1 MIYNKI
7 KEKIL
12 LLAVVLPIMMLAQN
26 EVCFE
31 IEPNPNPFDPALHS
45 FSKYVNVLD
54 CVNKQKDV
62 LGTGIGK
69 AIV

>member
-31 IEPNPNPFDPALHS
+31 IEPNRDGSVGPPPCS
-45 FSKYVNVLD
+45 
-54 CVNKQKDV
+54 
-62 LGTGIGK
+62 
-69 AIV
+69 AITAVVILAASCDTTL